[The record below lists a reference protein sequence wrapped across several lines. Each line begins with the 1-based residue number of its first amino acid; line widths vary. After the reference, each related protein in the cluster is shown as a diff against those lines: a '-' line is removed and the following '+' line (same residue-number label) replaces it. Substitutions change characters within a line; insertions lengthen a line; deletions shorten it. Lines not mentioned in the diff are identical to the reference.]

1 MNESLFRIDAPTE
14 QDLVNFDRD
23 GYIAYPDVM
32 TDQGRQGLID
42 EMITREQVVEFLT
55 MTEAE
60 RLQVKTPHRGNVNR
74 LNAHGVHVRPWNNR
88 GPWGFEMFD
97 APLVKALLLATVG
110 PGVHV
115 NHTTLHL
122 TLRGERP
129 IPLHHDM
136 EPPNLEDRYK
146 WFVFMLYYPNGFG
159 LGDHNLMVI
168 PGSHRIDDWGEHQP
182 YGPCAVPGR
191 GEFHKD
197 CDMAELLN
205 ELYGDQVQ
213 RKLEVFELEL
223 PPGTP
228 RQHGVYQRQNLIT
241 VSAPSR
247 RMRPISSD
255 SSAIA
260 PSRKPTPRVKT
271 SRRFRRSGS
280 RTPTHGGGSCL
291 TGRRLMRVPDRVS
304 GHFDLRSQ
312 G

>member
-1 MNESLFRIDAPTE
+1 MTESLFRIDAPTE

-42 EMITREQVVEFLT
+42 EVITREQVVEFLT

-110 PGVHV
+110 PGVHM

-136 EPPNLEDRYK
+136 EPPNLEDRHK

-159 LGDHNLMVI
+159 LGDHNLRVI

-191 GEFHKD
+191 GESHKD

-213 RKLEVFELEL
+213 RKLEVVELEL
-223 PPGTP
+223 PPGSMVFINARTY
-228 RQHGVYQRQNLIT
+228 HGVRPKPED
-241 VSAPSR
+241 AP
-247 RMRPISSD
+247 D
-255 SSAIA
+255 Q
-260 PSRKPTPRVKT
+260 
-271 SRRFRRSGS
+271 FRLFCNCTFSQA
-280 RTPTHGGGSCL
+280 
-291 TGRRLMRVPDRVS
+291 D
-304 GHFDLRSQ
+304 SQ
-312 G
+312 GENIQTIPAQWLENADPWRRQLFDRPPFDEGA